1 MGTTDPVVVCT
12 YGASGLGKSTDCGYS
27 FPTALFV
34 AAPGALGSIESTCGY
49 SPKRTQV
56 NTIPEATKLI
66 EQVAGKFETVVIDD
80 FSFLAEQTFSQFEK
94 KYNGFKLWGELRDA
108 ALEFRDKARFAKM
121 NVVVNCFARNTPFV
135 TNEGTKSFTDY
146 SDGDKIQVLT
156 HTGQWKDAVVRSYG
170 VRPMNRVTIT
180 RGKAKYVVE
189 CTPDHRWLLRNG
201 DETTCLTVGDSLLPA
216 PKIFQEFDFF
226 GSTEEEQDAWIQ
238 GMLVGDGSTQRRQSG
253 RFYSSIRL
261 CGEKANHLAKFTLR
275 GYTHTYPPSCHG
287 DPLVYLGNKS
297 EKKLIDSSEPRLIR
311 AFIAG
316 YLAADGHHNK
326 NKASRH
332 FNPFTG
338 IITYNEDN
346 AAFLRQ
352 YLPVAGCYLVSETIA
367 PVGSYSRAGS
377 DLRAWFVITQ
387 GQSPTPGYGRSFVVS
402 SIEPVANAEAWCLE
416 VEDDHSFVLPW
427 GVATGNCW
435 EQPPK
440 TKPDGTKLRGG
451 PQLPGK
457 LPESIPALC
466 DIVLRVQQ
474 EPKRK
479 PWPVVYRCH
488 PDPSFVMK
496 DRTNTATSCDPAPM
510 NLAEILRASGIAISR
525 HPEYK
530 EQEDHVEAI
539 AQSLTGEVISDGPLL
554 NNIYAG
560 LLKKGLAAHF
570 AKWTLRDAVDRFVI
584 RRAKEQA
591 ANQFVTVSNTLG
603 A

>member
-121 NVVVNCFARNTPFV
+121 NVV
-135 TNEGTKSFTDY
+135 
-146 SDGDKIQVLT
+146 L
-156 HTGQWKDAVVRSYG
+156 
-170 VRPMNRVTIT
+170 
-180 RGKAKYVVE
+180 
-189 CTPDHRWLLRNG
+189 
-201 DETTCLTVGDSLLPA
+201 
-216 PKIFQEFDFF
+216 
-226 GSTEEEQDAWIQ
+226 
-238 GMLVGDGSTQRRQSG
+238 
-253 RFYSSIRL
+253 
-261 CGEKANHLAKFTLR
+261 
-275 GYTHTYPPSCHG
+275 
-287 DPLVYLGNKS
+287 
-297 EKKLIDSSEPRLIR
+297 
-311 AFIAG
+311 
-316 YLAADGHHNK
+316 
-326 NKASRH
+326 
-332 FNPFTG
+332 
-338 IITYNEDN
+338 N
-346 AAFLRQ
+346 A
-352 YLPVAGCYLVSETIA
+352 
-367 PVGSYSRAGS
+367 
-377 DLRAWFVITQ
+377 
-387 GQSPTPGYGRSFVVS
+387 
-402 SIEPVANAEAWCLE
+402 
-416 VEDDHSFVLPW
+416 
-427 GVATGNCW
+427 W

-591 ANQFVTVSNTLG
+591 ANQFVTVSNALG